1 MISTM
6 FRQGFRPFFLA
17 AAAWACVSLCLW
29 VLWITGYISLGVG
42 DPLRWHAHEM
52 LFGYTGAAITGFIL
66 TAIPNWTR
74 RLPVSGGPLAL
85 LVLIWAAGRVAFLMQ
100 DQLGAPV
107 VMAVDVFFPAVVFGI
122 VLREIVAGKNWRNL
136 PVAAILG
143 VYMAANAV
151 DHLST
156 MDIIADDRIGQRM
169 GLAVIIMLIGLIGGR
184 VVPSFTGN
192 WLNKQ
197 GADVLP
203 VPFSGYDKVSLVVLL
218 AALVSWCV
226 VPDHM
231 ASGWMLVIAGICH
244 GVRLIRWRGYAAC
257 TEILVLILH
266 VGYGWIALGLSLLGL
281 EIVWPDGLPLS
292 GLHAITAG
300 GIATMT
306 LAMMTRA
313 SLGHTRQGLTAGPG
327 TIAIYALVTMGAV
340 LRVLVPV
347 FPSEAFQSILGV
359 SAIFWGAGFALF
371 VVVYAPLLSGTKS
384 QDD

>member
-17 AAAWACVSLCLW
+17 AGVWACASLGIW
-29 VLWITGYISLGVG
+29 VLWITGYLDMAAV
-42 DPLRWHAHEM
+42 DPLHWHAHEM

-74 RLPVSGGPLAL
+74 RLPVRGIPLAL
-85 LVLIWAAGRVAFLMQ
+85 LLMVWIAGRAACLMQ
-100 DQLGAPV
+100 DQLGAVV
-107 VMAVDVFFPAVVFGI
+107 VMAVDVSFPILVFGI
-122 VLREIVAGKNWRNL
+122 VLREIIAGKNWRNL
-136 PVAAILG
+136 PVAGVLG
-143 VYMAANAV
+143 LFAAASVV

-156 MDIIADDRIGQRM
+156 MDIVADDRLGQRM

-197 GADVLP
+197 GATVSPVL
-203 VPFSGYDKVSLVVLL
+203 FSGFDKFSLVILL
-218 AALVSWCV
+218 AALVLWCV

-231 ASGWMLVIAGICH
+231 VTGWTLVFAGVCH
-244 GVRLIRWRGYAAC
+244 GFRLFRWRGYATCA
-257 TEILVLILH
+257 EILVLILH
-266 VGYGWIALGLSLLGL
+266 IGYGWIALGLLLMGL
-281 EIVWPDGLPLS
+281 EIVWPGALPLS

-313 SLGHTRQGLTAGPG
+313 TLGHTGQELTADPG
-327 TIAIYALVTMGAV
+327 TTIIYGLVTMGAV

-359 SAIFWGAGFALF
+359 SAIFWIAGFALF
-371 VVVYAPLLSGTKS
+371 VIIYAPLLAGMG
-384 QDD
+384 QQED